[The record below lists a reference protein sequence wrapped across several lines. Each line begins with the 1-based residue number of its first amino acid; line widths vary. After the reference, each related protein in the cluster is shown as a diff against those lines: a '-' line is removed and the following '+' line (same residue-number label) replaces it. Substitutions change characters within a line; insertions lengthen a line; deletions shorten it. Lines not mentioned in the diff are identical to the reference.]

1 LLVEIITN
9 RVQQFVLQ
17 GDVSGTDLRRL
28 EEEIDLQ
35 IGMLETQNNAA
46 TAAAAAAM
54 NAQHPLTP
62 WPKTEKFAGHHI
74 DVPSKADLINLEET
88 LAEGNLL
95 EPIAMCFGV
104 ALLIFLPQLMAL

>member
-1 LLVEIITN
+1 LLADIITN

-28 EEEIDLQ
+28 EEEIDIQ
-35 IGMLETQNNAA
+35 ISMLETQNNAA
-46 TAAAAAAM
+46 TAAA
-54 NAQHPLTP
+54 PLTV
-62 WPKTEKFAGHHI
+62 WPKTEKFASHHHI

-104 ALLIFLPQLMAL
+104 ALLIFLPQLLAL